1 MATPREQG
9 TRFLHSSQLQFRFI
23 MQLLCLNIINFGG
36 VACTYSSIQS
46 SDGILPPPSPSP
58 SSPSFRSSLL
68 PLPPS
73 LSPFLPF
80 LLSPSPLPP
89 SLPSLFPF
97 TLYIRLCG
105 LATLALVVLA
115 TWTTLSLTE
124 SHHHCILQNTI
135 QKNWHTCPTPSS
147 SETTQTCFHTYSSKV
162 REHQIWMHL
171 GELTH
176 SLG

>member
-1 MATPREQG
+1 M
-9 TRFLHSSQLQFRFI
+9 HSSQLQFRFM
-23 MQLLCLNIINFGG
+23 MQLLCLNIINFGD
-36 VACTYSSIQS
+36 VARKLHVCTYSSIQS
-46 SDGILPPPSPSP
+46 FDGILPLPLPFLPLSDP
-58 SSPSFRSSLL
+58 SLL

-73 LSPFLPF
+73 LSPP
-80 LLSPSPLPP
+80 PP
-89 SLPSLFPF
+89 SLPPF

-115 TWTTLSLTE
+115 TWTTLSLIE
-124 SHHHCILQNTI
+124 SHHLRILQNTI

-147 SETTQTCFHTYSSKV
+147 SETTQTCFLTCSSKV
-162 REHQIWMHL
+162 RVHQIWMHL

>member
-1 MATPREQG
+1 MVV
-9 TRFLHSSQLQFRFI
+9 LHVHIPVYKAL
-23 MQLLCLNIINFGG
+23 M
-36 VACTYSSIQS
+36 V
-46 SDGILPPPSPSP
+46 
-58 SSPSFRSSLL
+58 SSLL
-68 PLPPS
+68 PLPLPLLPLSDPPSLCPS

-80 LLSPSPLPP
+80 LLPPSPLPPSLPPSPLPP

-105 LATLALVVLA
+105 LATLALAVLA

-176 SLG
+176 RLG

>member
-1 MATPREQG
+1 MYVHIPVYKALMVFSLSLSLFSLFP
-9 TRFLHSSQLQFRFI
+9 
-23 MQLLCLNIINFGG
+23 
-36 VACTYSSIQS
+36 
-46 SDGILPPPSPSP
+46 ILPSSLSLFSLFPILLPPSPFFPPSLPLSLPLPP
-58 SSPSFRSSLL
+58 SSPLR
-68 PLPPS
+68 PS

-80 LLSPSPLPP
+80 LFPPPSLSPPLPLFPPP
-89 SLPSLFPF
+89 SLPPF

-115 TWTTLSLTE
+115 TWTTLSLIE
-124 SHHHCILQNTI
+124 SHHLRILQNTI

-147 SETTQTCFHTYSSKV
+147 SETTQTCFLTCSSKV
-162 REHQIWMHL
+162 RVHQIWMHL